1 MNAASFY
8 LSASSGDR
16 PVVGSTSAVDLIS
29 SSTII
34 EPAMTFATTTSE
46 GLVPYPAATFYVNA
60 ACLSVEKLS
69 TSPSMRTTDVN
80 VVAPF
85 TWR

>member
-34 EPAMTFATTTSE
+34 EPALTVTTTTSE
-46 GLVPYPAATFYVNA
+46 GLAPYPAATFYVSA
-60 ACLSVEKLS
+60 AC
-69 TSPSMRTTDVN
+69 
-80 VVAPF
+80 
-85 TWR
+85 